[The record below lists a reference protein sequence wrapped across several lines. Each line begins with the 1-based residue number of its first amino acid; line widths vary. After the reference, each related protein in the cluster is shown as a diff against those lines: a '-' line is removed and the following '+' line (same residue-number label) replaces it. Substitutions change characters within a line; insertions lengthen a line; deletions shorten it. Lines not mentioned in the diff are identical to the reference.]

1 MLDQEEVSRL
11 LDILGNR
18 NRRRIIDLL
27 RQKPCFV
34 TEISDRLVL
43 SPKVVIE
50 HLAMMEREQIIT
62 FNQDERRRKY
72 YFLFN
77 DITFSVDLKRRDDLI
92 SLPERSQQ
100 AVLRNGLVML
110 RRLISARENLIL
122 NLEQIDRDIDLKIHD
137 MLKYGKDILQNE
149 GDLDLLIALSHYDL
163 TFESLEELTGMSSS
177 ELNSTLARLKK
188 NGLVENQGTTYNL
201 SGIHAE

>member
-1 MLDQEEVSRL
+1 MLNQEEVSRL

-72 YFLFN
+72 YFLYN
-77 DITFSVDLKRRDDLI
+77 DIKLSVGLERRDDLI

-100 AVLRNGLVML
+100 AMLRNGLVML

-149 GDLDLLIALSHYDL
+149 GDLDLLLALSHYDL

-188 NGLVENQGTTYNL
+188 NGLVEYQGTTYNL

>member
-1 MLDQEEVSRL
+1 MFDQEEVSRL

-72 YFLFN
+72 YFLYN
-77 DITFSVDLKRRDDLI
+77 DIKLSVGLERRDDLI

-100 AVLRNGLVML
+100 AMLRNGLVML

-149 GDLDLLIALSHYDL
+149 GDLDLLLALSHYDL

-188 NGLVENQGTTYNL
+188 NGLVEYQGTTYNL

>member
-1 MLDQEEVSRL
+1 MLNQEEVSRL

-72 YFLFN
+72 YFLYN
-77 DITFSVDLKRRDDLI
+77 DIKLSVGLERRDDLI

-100 AVLRNGLVML
+100 AMLRNGLVML

-149 GDLDLLIALSHYDL
+149 GDLDLLLALSHYDL

-177 ELNSTLARLKK
+177 ELNSTLARMKK
-188 NGLVENQGTTYNL
+188 NGLVEYQGTTYNL

>member
-50 HLAMMEREQIIT
+50 HLAMMERERIIT

-72 YFLFN
+72 YFIYN
-77 DITFSVDLKRRDDLI
+77 DIKFSVNLERRDNLI
-92 SLPERSQQ
+92 SLQGRSQQ
-100 AVLRNGLVML
+100 VMLRNGLVML
-110 RRLISARENLIL
+110 RRLISARENLIQ
-122 NLEQIDRDIDLKIHD
+122 NLEQIDHDIDLKIHD
-137 MLKYGKDILQNE
+137 MLKYGKDILQDE
-149 GDLDLLIALSHYDL
+149 ADLDLLLALSHYDL

-177 ELNSTLARLKK
+177 DLNSTLARLKK
-188 NGLVENQGTTYNL
+188 SGLVEHQGTTYNL

>member
-1 MLDQEEVSRL
+1 MLDQEEISRL

-72 YFLFN
+72 YFLYN
-77 DITFSVDLKRRDDLI
+77 DIKLSVGLERRDDLI

-100 AVLRNGLVML
+100 AMLRNGLVML

-149 GDLDLLIALSHYDL
+149 GDLDLLLALSHYDL

-188 NGLVENQGTTYNL
+188 NGLVEYQGTTYNL

>member
-72 YFLFN
+72 YFIYN
-77 DITFSVDLKRRDDLI
+77 DIKFSVNLERRDNLI
-92 SLPERSQQ
+92 SLQGRSQQ
-100 AVLRNGLVML
+100 VMLRNGLVML
-110 RRLISARENLIL
+110 RRLISARENLIQ
-122 NLEQIDRDIDLKIHD
+122 NLEQIDHDIDLKIHD
-137 MLKYGKDILQNE
+137 MLKYGKDILQDE
-149 GDLDLLIALSHYDL
+149 ADLDLLLALSHYDL

-177 ELNSTLARLKK
+177 DLNRTLARLKK
-188 NGLVENQGTTYNL
+188 NGLVEYQGTTYNL

>member
-1 MLDQEEVSRL
+1 MLDHEEVSRL

-27 RQKPCFV
+27 RLKPCFV

-72 YFLFN
+72 YSLYH
-77 DITFSVDLKRRDDLI
+77 DIKFSVDLEKRDNLV

-100 AVLRNGLVML
+100 AMLRNGLVML
-110 RRLISARENLIL
+110 RRLINARENLIQTL
-122 NLEQIDRDIDLKIHD
+122 DQIDRDIDLKIND
-137 MLKYGKDILQNE
+137 MLKYGKDMLQDE
-149 GDLDLLIALSHYDL
+149 ADLDLLLALSHYDL
-163 TFESLEELTGMSSS
+163 TFESLEELTGLSSS
-177 ELNSTLARLKK
+177 ELNCMLARLKK
-188 NGLVENQGTTYNL
+188 IGLVENQGTKYNL

>member
-50 HLAMMEREQIIT
+50 HLAMMERERIIT

-72 YFLFN
+72 YFLYN
-77 DITFSVDLKRRDDLI
+77 DITFSVNMERRDNLI
-92 SLPERSQQ
+92 SLQGRSQQ
-100 AVLRNGLVML
+100 AVLRNGLVMM
-110 RRLISARENLIL
+110 RRLISARENLIQT
-122 NLEQIDRDIDLKIHD
+122 LEEIDHDIDLKIHD

-149 GDLDLLIALSHYDL
+149 ADLDLLLALSHYDL

-177 ELNSTLARLKK
+177 DLNSTLARLKK
-188 NGLVENQGTTYNL
+188 SGLVEHQGTTYNL
-201 SGIHAE
+201 RGIHAE

>member
-50 HLAMMEREQIIT
+50 HLAMMERERIIT

-72 YFLFN
+72 YFIYN
-77 DITFSVDLKRRDDLI
+77 DIKFSVNLERRDNLI
-92 SLPERSQQ
+92 SLQGRSQQ
-100 AVLRNGLVML
+100 VMLRNGLVML
-110 RRLISARENLIL
+110 RRLISARENLIQ
-122 NLEQIDRDIDLKIHD
+122 NLEQIDHDIDLKIHD
-137 MLKYGKDILQNE
+137 MLKYGKDILQDE
-149 GDLDLLIALSHYDL
+149 ADLDLLLALSHYDL

-177 ELNSTLARLKK
+177 DLNRTLARLKK
-188 NGLVENQGTTYNL
+188 NGLVEYQGTTYNL

>member
-72 YFLFN
+72 YFLYN
-77 DITFSVDLKRRDDLI
+77 DIKLSVGLERRDDLI

-100 AVLRNGLVML
+100 AMLRNGLVML

-149 GDLDLLIALSHYDL
+149 GDLDLLLALSHYDL

-188 NGLVENQGTTYNL
+188 HGLVEYQGTTYNL

>member
-100 AVLRNGLVML
+100 AMLRNGLVML

-188 NGLVENQGTTYNL
+188 NGLVEKQGTTYNL

>member
-1 MLDQEEVSRL
+1 MLDHEEVSRL

-27 RQKPCFV
+27 RLKPCFV

-77 DITFSVDLKRRDDLI
+77 DIKFSVDVERRDNLI
-92 SLPERSQQ
+92 SIPERSQQ
-100 AVLRNGLVML
+100 AMLRNGLVML
-110 RRLISARENLIL
+110 RRLISARENLIQTL
-122 NLEQIDRDIDLKIHD
+122 DQIDRDIDLKIND
-137 MLKYGKDILQNE
+137 MLKYGKDILQDE
-149 GDLDLLIALSHYDL
+149 ADLDLLLALSHYDL

-188 NGLVENQGTTYNL
+188 IGLVENQGTKYNL

>member
-50 HLAMMEREQIIT
+50 HLAMMERERIIT

-72 YFLFN
+72 YFLYN
-77 DITFSVDLKRRDDLI
+77 DITFSVNLERRDNLI
-92 SLPERSQQ
+92 SLQGRSQQ
-100 AVLRNGLVML
+100 VMLRNGLVML
-110 RRLISARENLIL
+110 RRLISARENLIQ
-122 NLEQIDRDIDLKIHD
+122 NLEQIDHDIDLKIHD
-137 MLKYGKDILQNE
+137 MLKYGKDILQDE
-149 GDLDLLIALSHYDL
+149 ADLDLLLALSHYDL

-177 ELNSTLARLKK
+177 DLNRTLARLKK
-188 NGLVENQGTTYNL
+188 NGLVEYQGTTYNL